1 MELQVEFA
9 KNCCSAAKEPQ
20 LCLSPKNG
28 NGDLVNRW
36 WERVC
41 EVRLGT
47 DVCLQKC
54 TENQGNISSCRSC
67 SCNKENVLLKK
78 SVCAVIIGVAGWED
92 ACGAPA
98 FRCVRSNPKLSLA
111 VVILPGLPSG
121 SFFKLCLEMAFLF
134 FEILSISA
142 GEPGQS

>member
-9 KNCCSAAKEPQ
+9 KNYCSTAKEPQ

-41 EVRLGT
+41 EFRLGT

-54 TENQGNISSCRSC
+54 TENPENISSCRSC
-67 SCNKENVLLKK
+67 SCNKENGLLKQY
-78 SVCAVIIGVAGWED
+78 VCRVMIGVAGWED
-92 ACGAPA
+92 AYGAPA
-98 FRCVRSNPKLSLA
+98 FRCVRSNPKLYCCNAGAQSRSSDIA
-111 VVILPGLPSG
+111 WSSVRV
-121 SFFKLCLEMAFLF
+121 FL
-134 FEILSISA
+134 
-142 GEPGQS
+142 